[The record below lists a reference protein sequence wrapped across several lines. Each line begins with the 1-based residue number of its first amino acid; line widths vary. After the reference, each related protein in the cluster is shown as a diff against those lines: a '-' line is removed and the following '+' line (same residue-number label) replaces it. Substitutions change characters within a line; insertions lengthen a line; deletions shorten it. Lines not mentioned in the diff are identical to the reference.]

1 MIARLARLV
10 LWIGLANQLIASDR
24 INSKRLSVLDRPNVL
39 FIAVDDLRPE
49 LTCYGVDGLV
59 TPNFD
64 RLAERGTRFDRAY
77 CQQAVCGASRLS
89 VMGGLYPIR
98 TREQTYHVRN
108 WRQRHPDLLTIN
120 RHFSRNGFTSI
131 GLGKI
136 YHDRS
141 GAGTDEA
148 GWDQWIKIRESM
160 YADPKNLA
168 YKSKFSVHKPETKL
182 GSFTEALDVPDDQY
196 ADGKRS
202 TKTVE
207 LLNDLAKSDKP
218 FFLALGLI
226 KPHLPF
232 VAPKRYWD
240 LYDRSEFSMPANV
253 GIPPGYPEFAANRSA
268 WELKFYYDYEG
279 KMPTDFS
286 DDLNRRLLHGYAA
299 CTSYVDTCLGRV
311 LNALDETGLSENTI
325 VVLWGDHG
333 YRLGDH
339 SSWTKHTNFET
350 DTRVPLLMNV
360 PGKSGGKASESL
372 VELIDLYPT
381 LCELTGI
388 PIPSHC
394 QGRSFAALFDNPD
407 AKHRDSA
414 YSVYPADAGV
424 SEKAA
429 SGMINAPPA
438 QTPQMGAG
446 HSIRFG
452 NYRYTEWQPGPGQEA
467 TAAVLTDL
475 TADPGETTNVIEH
488 PALTNA
494 LKRARRRLNQRIN
507 AAIQDAAVTD

>member
-1 MIARLARLV
+1 MVKLKRNFINVLLLIFGIPCMIDQWVAAE
-10 LWIGLANQLIASDR
+10 
-24 INSKRLSVLDRPNVL
+24 RPNVL

-49 LTCYGVDGLV
+49 LTCYGVEGLK

-64 RLAERGTRFDRAY
+64 RLASSGTRFDRAY

-89 VMGGLYPIR
+89 IMGGLYPIN

-108 WRQRHPDLLTIN
+108 WRQRHPNLLTMN
-120 RHFSRNGFTSI
+120 QHFIRNGFKTI

-136 YHDRS
+136 YHDR
-141 GAGTDEA
+141 AGSNADEPW
-148 GWDQWIKIRESM
+148 WDEWVRIGEEM
-160 YADPKNLA
+160 YADPKNLEH
-168 YKSKFSVHKPETKL
+168 KSTFSVHKPETKL
-182 GSFTEALDVPDDQY
+182 GSLTEALEVPDDRY
-196 ADGKRS
+196 ADGIRS
-202 TKTVE
+202 RKTVE
-207 LLNDLAKSDKP
+207 LLKDLAESGER
-218 FFLALGLI
+218 FFLALGFI

-240 LYDRSEFSMPANV
+240 LYNREDFSMPTNL
-253 GIPPGYPEFAANRSA
+253 GIPPGYPEYAANLSA

-279 KMPTDFS
+279 NMPTDFP

-299 CTSYVDTCLGRV
+299 CVSYIDACLGRV
-311 LNALDETGLSENTI
+311 LDAMDETGLADNTI

-350 DTRVPLLMNV
+350 DTRVPLLIRV
-360 PGKSGGKASESL
+360 PGKAGGKASRSL

-381 LCELTGI
+381 LCDLTGI
-388 PIPSHC
+388 PVPSHC

-407 AKHRDSA
+407 SAHRVSA
-414 YSVYPADAGV
+414 YSAYPGEEGI
-424 SEKAA
+424 SEMAA
-429 SGMINAPPA
+429 SGMIDAPPR
-438 QTPQMGAG
+438 QTPDMGMG

-452 NYRYTEWQPGPGQEA
+452 IYRYTEWRPRPDQAA

-475 TADPGETTNVIEH
+475 EADPGETTNVIKLSAHSE
-488 PALTNA
+488 A
-494 LKRARRRLNQRIN
+494 LKHARRLLNQRIKT
-507 AAIQDAAVTD
+507 AIQGLK